1 MIFDKI
7 LLGEHPSNGNSI
19 YANLY
24 SYNKNKKVRVDASGY
39 VDVEVSFSNFLEKWK
54 SHYVTMK
61 N

>member
-24 SYNKNKKVRVDASGY
+24 SYNKNKNMKVDMSMLR
-39 VDVEVSFSNFLEKWK
+39 
-54 SHYVTMK
+54 SHLAIS
-61 N
+61 